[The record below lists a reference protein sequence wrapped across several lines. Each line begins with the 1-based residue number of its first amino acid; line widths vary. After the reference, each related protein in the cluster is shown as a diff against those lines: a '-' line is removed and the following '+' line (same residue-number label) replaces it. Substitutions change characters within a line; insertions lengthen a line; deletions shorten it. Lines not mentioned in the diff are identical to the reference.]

1 ISKASISPLYTR
13 SYKGRYSKIRSLN
26 PIVVKSQSNV
36 VLFETTKRRSA
47 NYHPSIWNPKLIESL
62 TTPYT
67 YDSHGTRL
75 EELKQEVIRSLASSK
90 DTPCVQLKLIDSMQR
105 LGIAYHFEEEM
116 KEILTVVK
124 IDTNSDLYT
133 TALHLR
139 LLRQHAF
146 PVSSGVLDK
155 FRDKNGKFLDSLARD
170 VEGLLSLYD
179 ASHLGMHGEDV
190 LEEAKNFTSHHLK
203 SLLGKLE
210 SNNILRQQVEQAL
223 DVPLHWRMRRIENRN
238 FINIYQRD
246 DSHNKALLELAILD
260 YNLVQTT
267 WYNQSI
273 KRRAK
278 GAKQWARLCSS
289 YLLEARWF
297 SNGYTPTLNEYIR
310 NAWISIG
317 GHEAIMHAAM
327 FLGHYLSKD
336 SLHSL
341 KNGYEQITYWSSL
354 ITRLN
359 DDLGTSS
366 DALWVR
372 VFCSKYK
379 LDNSLDSA
387 AFDRPSSSFICK
399 GIGRETINKYVGFDG
414 NWNWTILCSLLP
426 PDILARIAAVLPPSS
441 EMGPDEPVRV
451 FLWILSDDR
460 LLTNLERRRRHLS
473 TSSLCAL
480 CSITEESSLH
490 AVRDCLHAAGIWHCV
505 IPRHITGWLIWKNRN
520 AIIFS
525 SAGRDVFAILLSAK
539 SLASSCVTLDT
550 RLSLDQP
557 SLARCDWGSAYGG
570 GLIRDCLGHWKTG
583 FAFHIR
589 VTFGLGAELWAIPAG
604 IRLAISYGF
613 SHILIESDNLLAVSM
628 VLVSVAGVGSGRALV
643 RNISLLLHNHP
654 YFSISHVVREANY
667 CADWLASYASS
678 LSLGFQVP
686 DDPPPG
692 LGDWLAYDCRGL
704 ASIRRCPC

>member
-1 ISKASISPLYTR
+1 MELSFSTTFFPSNFVTPNNISKASISPLYTR
-13 SYKGRYSKIRSLN
+13 SSKGRYSKIRSLN

-67 YDSHGTRL
+67 VFYFLIVYRL

-260 YNLVQTT
+260 YNLVQSVYQRELKELTRWWT
-267 WYNQSI
+267 SLDFKKKLPFSRDRLVENYLWALGSVYEPQYSKCRIVATQFTCILSAIDDMYDIYGSLDELELFTQAVNSWGRMNMDELPEYMKICHSALVDFVYEFACYILNEEGFNALPYI
-273 KRRAK
+273 KEE
-278 GAKQWARLCSS
+278 WARLCSS

-297 SNGYTPTLNEYIR
+297 R
-310 NAWISIG
+310 
-317 GHEAIMHAAM
+317 
-327 FLGHYLSKD
+327 
-336 SLHSL
+336 
-341 KNGYEQITYWSSL
+341 SSL

-366 DALWVR
+366 AESERGDVAKSIQCYMIDNNASEDEAKNHIRGLINDAW
-372 VFCSKYK
+372 KK
-379 LDNSLDSA
+379 LNEESVKTSLPRFLVDMSLNMA
-387 AFDRPSSSFICK
+387 RTAQSIFQHGD
-399 GIGRETINKYVGFDG
+399 GIGTSIGVTKKH
-414 NWNWTILCSLLP
+414 LMSL
-426 PDILARIAAVLPPSS
+426 IV
-441 EMGPDEPVRV
+441 
-451 FLWILSDDR
+451 
-460 LLTNLERRRRHLS
+460 
-473 TSSLCAL
+473 
-480 CSITEESSLH
+480 
-490 AVRDCLHAAGIWHCV
+490 
-505 IPRHITGWLIWKNRN
+505 
-520 AIIFS
+520 
-525 SAGRDVFAILLSAK
+525 
-539 SLASSCVTLDT
+539 
-550 RLSLDQP
+550 QP
-557 SLARCDWGSAYGG
+557 
-570 GLIRDCLGHWKTG
+570 IQP
-583 FAFHIR
+583 
-589 VTFGLGAELWAIPAG
+589 E
-604 IRLAISYGF
+604 
-613 SHILIESDNLLAVSM
+613 
-628 VLVSVAGVGSGRALV
+628 
-643 RNISLLLHNHP
+643 
-654 YFSISHVVREANY
+654 
-667 CADWLASYASS
+667 
-678 LSLGFQVP
+678 
-686 DDPPPG
+686 
-692 LGDWLAYDCRGL
+692 
-704 ASIRRCPC
+704 